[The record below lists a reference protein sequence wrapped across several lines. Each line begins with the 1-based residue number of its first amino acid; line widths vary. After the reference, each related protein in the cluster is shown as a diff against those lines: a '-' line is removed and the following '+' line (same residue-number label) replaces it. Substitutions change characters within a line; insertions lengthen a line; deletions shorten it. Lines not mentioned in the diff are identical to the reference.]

1 MQNARARTGAEIR
14 RRYMKGRF
22 RVALAASA
30 LALHAAAGSAAAFA
44 QPAPPEGGRP
54 MAHGPGGPMM
64 GRRDADPAERA
75 AKLRDLLQLKPAQE
89 PALQAYVQALGSA
102 RQGMTPP
109 ESAEA
114 WPKTTPE
121 RLARMKQMMAQHQS
135 AMTAMMDATR
145 RFYDQ
150 LDPAQKRAFDTMP
163 MMMGPGMGPMGGGMG
178 SRHGPGGPGM
188 APPPPPPP

>member
-1 MQNARARTGAEIR
+1 MKARSL
-14 RRYMKGRF
+14 
-22 RVALAASA
+22 VALATSA
-30 LALHAAAGSAAAFA
+30 LALYAAAGGAAAFA
-44 QPAPPEGGRP
+44 QPAPPGGGRP

-64 GRRDADPAERA
+64 GRRGADPAERA

-89 PALQAYVQALGSA
+89 PALQAYVQALDSA

-109 ESAEA
+109 GGAEA

-121 RLARMKQMMAQHQS
+121 RLARMQQMMAQHQS
-135 AMTAMMDATR
+135 AMTAMIDATR

-150 LDPAQKRAFDTMP
+150 LDPAQKRAFDAMP

-178 SRHGPGGPGM
+178 PGHGPGGPGM
-188 APPPPPPP
+188 APPPPPP